1 MLQKILDKMNE
12 MAADVANLNNKF
24 ETVQAMIK
32 ETVSEEL
39 AVREKQWETEN
50 ASLRAR
56 IDRIGHSEEMRAQ
69 REKRNNIV
77 LRGLQPL
84 TGNIEA
90 EISGWLTANLQVDAQ
105 VVDAT
110 VIKPLRGPELI
121 IAKLASADAK
131 RKVMSTEKMKLAGTN
146 FSMKSDLTNAERA
159 VQRDI

>member
-1 MLQKILDKMNE
+1 M
-12 MAADVANLNNKF
+12 
-24 ETVQAMIK
+24 
-32 ETVSEEL
+32 
-39 AVREKQWETEN
+39 
-50 ASLRAR
+50 RAR
-56 IDRIGHSEEMRAQ
+56 

-159 VQRDI
+159 VQREIYKIADAESERKVRG